1 MTAKFL
7 GLAYEAKPFNADEI
21 NAAQAAG
28 PINITSGVVSFF
40 YS

>member
-7 GLAYEAKPFNADEI
+7 GLAYEAKPFNDEI

-28 PINITSGVVSFF
+28 PINITSGVVSYF